1 MNKSLKLTILLAAI
15 IVAIGGVLLFIRTI
29 VSPPQD
35 LKFINQYQADLTLDI
50 NDFKN
55 VSSDSLE
62 LSFTALYDK
71 AYRYNTESAID
82 DKAYDKAKAEII
94 GIYAPKFSNNC
105 FAMLNHSVWPDT
117 ELKGM
122 ESRIHELRNL
132 TIDDGAK
139 NIMNNYPEANE
150 KFSTILRIIAKYREA
165 KAFTGNST
173 FRDLSD
179 AKSRISMATQYK
191 KDNYLKNN
199 IDLVNS
205 LTSLPSRIE
214 ASHFALLH
222 RMANE
227 TANFHHYSQ
236 NEYERYITK
245 VVTAIKEYENNA
257 RNIYGTSHNT
267 EGLKN
272 IVRANDNNSSDYYY
286 YR

>member
-1 MNKSLKLTILLAAI
+1 
-15 IVAIGGVLLFIRTI
+15 
-29 VSPPQD
+29 
-35 LKFINQYQADLTLDI
+35 
-50 NDFKN
+50 
-55 VSSDSLE
+55 
-62 LSFTALYDK
+62 
-71 AYRYNTESAID
+71 
-82 DKAYDKAKAEII
+82 
-94 GIYAPKFSNNC
+94 
-105 FAMLNHSVWPDT
+105 
-117 ELKGM
+117 
-122 ESRIHELRNL
+122 
-132 TIDDGAK
+132 
-139 NIMNNYPEANE
+139 
-150 KFSTILRIIAKYREA
+150 
-165 KAFTGNST
+165 
-173 FRDLSD
+173 
-179 AKSRISMATQYK
+179 MATQYK